1 MSADVPGR
9 PARGSRGAG
18 AAGSRAAG
26 SRAAGSRA
34 AGSQS
39 AGSRAPVIELPDT
52 HGTPVRLGGPRRRPQ
67 LVVFLPFAFSRVC
80 TGELRELTAEPL
92 PGADV
97 VAVTC
102 DPPPALRAWGEQE
115 GAGFA
120 LLSDFWPH
128 GAAARA
134 FGVFD
139 DAAGFATRA
148 TFLLDDDGA
157 IAWSVHSP
165 AGVARSVADYRAAVT
180 ALTGAPDGPAP

>member
-1 MSADVPGR
+1 MW
-9 PARGSRGAG
+9 
-18 AAGSRAAG
+18 AAEVRVGD
-26 SRAAGSRA
+26 
-34 AGSQS
+34 
-39 AGSRAPVIELPDT
+39 RAPVVELPDT
-52 HGTPVRLGGPRRRPQ
+52 HGTPVRLAGPRERPQ

-80 TGELRELTAEPL
+80 GGEVRDLVRTPL
-92 PGADV
+92 EGADV

-102 DPPPALRAWGEQE
+102 DPLFALRAWAQEQ
-115 GAGFA
+115 GAGFP

-165 AGVARSVADYRAAVT
+165 AGVARSVADYRAAVA
-180 ALTGAPDGPAP
+180 ALTGPADERAGSGHAGGPSPARSR